1 MKKLA
6 WNGSSSKAADD
17 GGPSWGAHGTER
29 KCGDPE
35 RARHG
40 PPLQSAAARI
50 LDARSPCG
58 PRYIAGADKGR
69 GREDTRRLHL
79 NVAGYSGAASPR
91 LRDMRKWFATL
102 PSELL

>member
-1 MKKLA
+1 M
-6 WNGSSSKAADD
+6 
-17 GGPSWGAHGTER
+17 GGGGAHGTER

-58 PRYIAGADKGR
+58 PCYIAGADKGR